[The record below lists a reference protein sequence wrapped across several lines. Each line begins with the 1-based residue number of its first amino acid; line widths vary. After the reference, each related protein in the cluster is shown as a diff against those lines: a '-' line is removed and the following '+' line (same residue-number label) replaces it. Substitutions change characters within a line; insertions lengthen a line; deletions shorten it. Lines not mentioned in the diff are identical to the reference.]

1 MSSESESVMA
11 NIGPNIGERR
21 NVVIAMDGSEYA
33 EGAFNCTVTLI
44 KYIPHLYIVRWF
56 ECNISSNVIFDCV
69 NAGVFDKS
77 TNLLCMIL

>member
-21 NVVIAMDGSEYA
+21 NVVIAMDGSDYA
-33 EGAFNCTVTLI
+33 EGAFNCTVTL
-44 KYIPHLYIVRWF
+44 PHLYIVRWF

-77 TNLLCMIL
+77 TTLLCMIL

>member
-33 EGAFNCTVTLI
+33 EGAFNCTVTL
-44 KYIPHLYIVRWF
+44 LS
-56 ECNISSNVIFDCV
+56 NISPICILYGGLNVNVIFDCV